1 MTKNRTYKTR
11 EQWLFAAVAL
21 INKEVFNKT
30 IVEYGNY
37 YYSNPHNLVKKPNK
51 FFSVPKD
58 VKVTCGFTPT
68 GNTARRHTLGCCFN
82 RASSKSGINEIF
94 ISPVV
99 DKAIEILDTLT
110 HELVHAID
118 NCQNGHNSRFWSI
131 CCAIGLNQNK
141 PTSAAANKNLL
152 VKLRKI
158 AKTLGN
164 YPHDL
169 ITITRKKQNTRNI
182 KVSCEDGGEHFSCGF
197 SFRTSQKNIELITD
211 YTCNACGGLLTVSH

>member
-1 MTKNRTYKTR
+1 
-11 EQWLFAAVAL
+11 L
-21 INKEVFNKT
+21 I
-30 IVEYGNY
+30 
-37 YYSNPHNLVKKPNK
+37 KKPNK